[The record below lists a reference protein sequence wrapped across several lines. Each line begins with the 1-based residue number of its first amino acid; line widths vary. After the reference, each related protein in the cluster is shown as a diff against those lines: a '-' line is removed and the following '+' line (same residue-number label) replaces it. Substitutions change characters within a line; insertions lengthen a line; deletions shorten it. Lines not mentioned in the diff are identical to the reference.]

1 MTQKRL
7 TGIEVFLPKESLRKR
22 KQHSYLTQATIKRSS
37 LISHGQVNLIKFVES
52 NKFDK
57 VYSKVW
63 NIFVWSNFLK
73 IWPVLFH
80 QIRWMKNIKSNFK
93 SPRRRKNEEN
103 ETTNESAR
111 NIFAARFSFGV
122 LASHRNIQGLSS
134 SFHSFSSCN
143 QHSERR
149 VCN

>member
-22 KQHSYLTQATIKRSS
+22 KRHSYLNQATIKRSS

-63 NIFVWSNFLK
+63 NIFV
-73 IWPVLFH
+73 
-80 QIRWMKNIKSNFK
+80 
-93 SPRRRKNEEN
+93 
-103 ETTNESAR
+103 
-111 NIFAARFSFGV
+111 
-122 LASHRNIQGLSS
+122 
-134 SFHSFSSCN
+134 
-143 QHSERR
+143 
-149 VCN
+149 